1 MKWINSWCVLA
12 ARRTV
17 FLWLFHRVN
26 KMFAPPTKKIWN
38 SNVVEQLSGTI
49 LRSPCER
56 KIEKSA
62 LLFVGCRHGVRR
74 ESNSIIIIISLQVS
88 WYSFSGIFKLIS
100 WYDILFYYFASF
112 FSAGR
117 SMLFRRG
124 RGGRREVG
132 PPLIREILFILQCFM
147 QSLWCDSSYER
158 CSVTTAAFIIDW
170 LCIYRRVGN
179 PRQSTAV
186 QTTKFPFS
194 KINDGRMCM
203 CVSSSLSSM
212 LHRAAPAWISVPE
225 TKMEYK
231 DM

>member
-88 WYSFSGIFKLIS
+88 WYSFSGNFKLIS
-100 WYDILFYYFASF
+100 WYPVLLFWF
-112 FSAGR
+112 FFLCWQEHVIPS
-117 SMLFRRG
+117 
-124 RGGRREVG
+124 GGRREEG

-158 CSVTTAAFIIDW
+158 CSMTTAAFIIDW

-179 PRQSTAV
+179 PRQSTAI

>member
-100 WYDILFYYFASF
+100 WYDILFYYFGSF

-124 RGGRREVG
+124 DAERRDPHLSVRFYLFCNALCKVYDAIVVMNAV
-132 PPLIREILFILQCFM
+132 PWPRPLLL
-147 QSLWCDSSYER
+147 S
-158 CSVTTAAFIIDW
+158 IDYVY
-170 LCIYRRVGN
+170 IG
-179 PRQSTAV
+179 
-186 QTTKFPFS
+186 
-194 KINDGRMCM
+194 
-203 CVSSSLSSM
+203 
-212 LHRAAPAWISVPE
+212 E
-225 TKMEYK
+225 
-231 DM
+231 